1 MNINKWDDKFY
12 HSFTY
17 DMKERFGEKAIKLSI
32 NGGFTCP
39 NRDGKIDTKGCIFCS
54 DFASG
59 EFAGSSE
66 NSITEQLNEQKE
78 FLSKKWKSNTY
89 IAYFQSFT
97 NTYDSIDNLKKKYI
111 EAIAPDYIK
120 GLAIATR
127 PDCINEEIVDL
138 LKEFNKKTFL
148 WIELGFQTS
157 NEVSGKF
164 IRRGYDNNTYAKAA
178 KLLSEAGIKVVTH
191 IIFGLPN
198 ETKEDMMKSI
208 KFVVDNKIWG
218 IKIHLLH
225 ILKNTDLYE
234 SYKTTNFKILTQNE
248 YTDLVCDALEIIPR
262 DIIIHRITGD
272 GKRSELIE
280 PEWSLHKLLVL
291 NDINSKM
298 KKRNSYQ
305 GISHNN

>member
-1 MNINKWDDKFY
+1 MKKWDDKFY
-12 HSFTY
+12 HSLTY
-17 DMKERFGEKAIKLSI
+17 EMKHIFNEKVIKLSI

-39 NRDGKIDTKGCIFCS
+39 NRDGKIDKKGCIFCS

-59 EFAGSSE
+59 EFAGTTCK
-66 NSITEQLNEQKE
+66 SITEQLEEQKY

-97 NTYDSIDNLKKKYI
+97 NTYDTIDNLRTKYD
-111 EAIAPDYIK
+111 EAIKPDYIK

-127 PDCINEEIVDL
+127 PDCIDEDVVKL
-138 LKEFNKKTFL
+138 LKEYNEKTFL
-148 WIELGFQTS
+148 WVELGFQTS
-157 NEVSGKF
+157 NEDSGKF
-164 IRRGYDNNTYAKAA
+164 IRRGYNNSSYIKAA
-178 KLLSEAGIKVVTH
+178 NLLANAGIRLVTH

-198 ETKEDMMKSI
+198 ESKEDMMNSI
-208 KFVVDNKIWG
+208 KFVVENNLWG

-234 SYKTTNFKILTQNE
+234 YYKKESFKILKQDE
-248 YTDLVCDALEIIPR
+248 YTDLICDALEIIPEE
-262 DIIIHRITGD
+262 IIIHRITGD
-272 GKRSELIE
+272 GKRSELIT

-291 NDINSKM
+291 NEINSKM

-305 GISHNN
+305 GISYCN